1 MHCSQL
7 PGLDNLADNLHSVK
21 FTHDL
26 INVTLSV
33 DENHRIEKNA
43 EFPPFES
50 SFFFFF
56 RNYVTKKTTLERSPL
71 LKKQNKKS
79 TESGGNL
86 PGK

>member
-50 SFFFFF
+50 SFFFF
-56 RNYVTKKTTLERSPL
+56 
-71 LKKQNKKS
+71 
-79 TESGGNL
+79 
-86 PGK
+86 